1 MQQQQKKYCYKL
13 HTSGQNQTGPRM
25 SIHGKCKVKMKAVVL
40 NAEHQIEENTVSQEL
55 WDKGLKLE
63 VKKET
68 VFI

>member
-1 MQQQQKKYCYKL
+1 
-13 HTSGQNQTGPRM
+13 
-25 SIHGKCKVKMKAVVL
+25 MKAVVL
-40 NAEHQIEENTVSQEL
+40 NAEHQIEENTVSQKL